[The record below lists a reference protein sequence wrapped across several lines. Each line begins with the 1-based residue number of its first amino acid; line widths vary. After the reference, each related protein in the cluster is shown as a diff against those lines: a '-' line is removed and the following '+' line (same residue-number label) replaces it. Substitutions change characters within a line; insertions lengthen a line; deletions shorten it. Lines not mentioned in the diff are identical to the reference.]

1 MSLSERKAEE
11 LKELQEEAFVDLG
24 VARETLSRLLEKL
37 GPDTTEHL
45 FSTPFKMS
53 LNELRAELERVE
65 DLLDPAWDDD

>member
-1 MSLSERKAEE
+1 MSLSERKLEE

-45 FSTPFKMS
+45 FSTAFKMS
-53 LNELRAELERVE
+53 LKELQTELERVE
-65 DLLDPAWDDD
+65 DLLDPQWDD